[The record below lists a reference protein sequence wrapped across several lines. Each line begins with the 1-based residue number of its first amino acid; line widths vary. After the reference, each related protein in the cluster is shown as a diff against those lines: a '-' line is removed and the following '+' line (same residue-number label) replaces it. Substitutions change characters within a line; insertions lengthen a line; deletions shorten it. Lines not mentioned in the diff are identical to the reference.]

1 MQPVTSYTR
10 IAVMNRLSFLLP
22 VFLVSLANCLSGHAQ
37 TQAAESNKVTS
48 EAETVMEFGI
58 GGVGGVYFLAEP
70 GELIVD
76 LQKRD
81 RNRRGRPAE
90 LRAILV
96 GPDRRVIEEVTIP
109 DDGQSRGSGLGPV
122 QQARLRTQVERKG
135 VYALNVTVSQ
145 DRYGDEIVWGFN
157 TNCPRYLI
165 ETSRG
170 HKDERHQEPIVLLN
184 PDKAGDVCF
193 APRKGAFAI
202 EATNLPKGVDELSV
216 YNGQDT
222 LVQTLPA
229 SADRTAS
236 HVFPADKQRGATPWR
251 LSLPAQ
257 QATLDIDG
265 VTRWDNDDLSPNVS
279 CWTPNPRAWFPFQ
292 MYRWILTPYSRTL
305 YGQPGDKGDVVFQV
319 HNHSDQTKAIGLQ
332 IEFPDREW
340 SAELST
346 DQVVLKP
353 KATAK
358 VAVRYRI
365 TGEDTTR
372 VCHLRATP
380 ADHSGFSTYSTLTI
394 KPGAAPATEPLD
406 IPIVL
411 KPYQHENEQFG
422 YLPDCPVD
430 NQPYFDLENRPFV
443 NVGGRI
449 ASCRNGQWTTSDLR
463 TAVVSRGTGLGNS
476 TLRTVSTKVA
486 FDSAGGVYLLAM
498 AGRQASLLHSSDGG
512 KTFAA
517 YLIPGQENR
526 SRSFDFEQ
534 FTGNNVPDG
543 PPPIV
548 CYTRTGEDPRLRWRK
563 MNDLELLLPKKTDE
577 GITVEGP
584 ILISKRCI
592 GLSTHSGIPATVVS
606 RESKVHVAWAEA
618 TDPEVKVPGVPTY
631 VVTYDRKSCKLGE
644 PVLVGYGAPPNDIH
658 NSPSITMDSQG
669 YLHVLAGTH
678 GQPFQYA
685 RSLEPNDAHS
695 GWTEAVPVGEGLRQT
710 YIGFVCGP
718 DDTLHLAFR
727 LWWYGTEPHP
737 ASHHA
742 TLAYQRKRPGKPWEE
757 PKVLIVP
764 PFSEYSIFYHRLT
777 IDRAGRL
784 FLSYD
789 YWSTFWFYRND
800 HRGNRRALL
809 RSEDQGK
816 TWKLA
821 ETRDFQRA
829 VGKR

>member
-1 MQPVTSYTR
+1 MS
-10 IAVMNRLSFLLP
+10 RLSSVLL
-22 VFLVSLANCLSGHAQ
+22 VFLFSFFNCYAETL
-37 TQAAESNKVTS
+37 AAESNNGATKD
-48 EAETVMEFGI
+48 EAVMELGI

-96 GPDRRVIEEVTIP
+96 GPDRRVIEEVRIP
-109 DDGQSRGSGLGPV
+109 DDGLSRGSGLGPI
-122 QQARLRTQVERKG
+122 QQVRLRAQVDRKG
-135 VYALNVTVSQ
+135 VYGLNVTVSQ
-145 DRYGDEIVWGFN
+145 DRYGDEIVWGFK
-157 TNCPRYLI
+157 TNCPHYLI

-184 PDKAGDVCF
+184 PDNPGDVCF
-193 APRKGAFAI
+193 APREGAFSI

-216 YNGQDT
+216 YDGQDT
-222 LVQTLPA
+222 LVQTLPVDA
-229 SADRTAS
+229 NHTAS
-236 HVFPADKQRGATPWR
+236 HTFPAKRQRGVAPWR
-251 LSLPAQ
+251 LSLPAG
-257 QATLDIDG
+257 QATLSIDG
-265 VTRWDNDDLSPNVS
+265 VTRWDSDDLTPNVS
-279 CWTPNPRAWFPFQ
+279 CWTPNPRAWFPLQ
-292 MYRWILTPYSRTL
+292 RYRWILTPYSRTV
-305 YGQPGDKGDVVFQV
+305 YGRPGDKSDVVFQV
-319 HNHSDQTKAIGLQ
+319 HNNSDRTKTIRLQ
-332 IEFPDREW
+332 IEFPEREW
-340 SAELST
+340 SVELSV

-358 VAVRYRI
+358 VVVRYRI
-365 TGEDTTR
+365 TGEDTAR

-380 ADHSGFSTYSTLTI
+380 ADHPDFSTYSTLTV
-394 KPGAAPATEPLD
+394 KPGTAPATEPLD

-411 KPYQHENEQFG
+411 RPYQHENEQFG
-422 YLPDCPVD
+422 YLPDYPVE

-449 ASCRNGQWTTSDLR
+449 TSCRDGRWTASDLR
-463 TAVVSRGTGLGNS
+463 TAVVSRGSGLGNS
-476 TLRTVSTKVA
+476 TFRTVSSKVA
-486 FDSAGGVYLLAM
+486 FDSAGDVYLLAM
-498 AGRQASLLHSSDGG
+498 AGGQAVLLHSSDGG

-517 YLIPGQENR
+517 CLIPGQENR
-526 SRSFDFEQ
+526 PRSFDFEQ
-534 FTGNNVPDG
+534 FTGSNVPEG

-548 CYTRTGEDPRLRWRK
+548 RYTRTGEDPRLRWRK
-563 MNDLELLLPKKTDE
+563 MNDLELLLSKKTDE
-577 GITVEGP
+577 GITMDGP

-606 RESKVHVAWAEA
+606 RGTKVHVAWAEA
-618 TDPEVKVPGVPTY
+618 TEPEVKVPGVPTY
-631 VVTYDRKSCKLGE
+631 VVTYDRTSGKLGE

-685 RSLEPNDAHS
+685 RSLKPNDAHS

-737 ASHHA
+737 ASYHA
-742 TLAYQRKRPGKPWEE
+742 TLAYQRKRPDEPWEE
-757 PKVLIVP
+757 PRVLIVP

-777 IDRAGRL
+777 IDRIGRL

-809 RSEDQGK
+809 MSEDQGK

-821 ETRDFQRA
+821 ETRDFEHA
-829 VGKR
+829 IDKR